1 MIRLCSSAMGLLAA
15 ACLVWA
21 APQEQTA
28 PPDSTKAAETAEPA
42 DQHVKRAVF
51 ATSIA
56 EREPVGEVT
65 ALNTSSDRVYFFTE
79 IMGMA
84 GKSITHRWIYNGENK
99 GEVQFQIGGDRW
111 RVYSSKT
118 LAPEWTGTWTVDVVD
133 GDGNKLYTGTLD
145 YQAAP

>member
-1 MIRLCSSAMGLLAA
+1 
-15 ACLVWA
+15 
-21 APQEQTA
+21 
-28 PPDSTKAAETAEPA
+28 
-42 DQHVKRAVF
+42 
-51 ATSIA
+51 
-56 EREPVGEVT
+56 
-65 ALNTSSDRVYFFTE
+65 
-79 IMGMA
+79 MGMA

-118 LAPEWTGTWTVDVVD
+118 LVPEWTGTWTVDVVD